1 MLMFF
6 QNSEQAK
13 SDNMLTTESETSKPL
28 GSLDVYSDPEME
40 RFFTKGIRGG
50 QSFIAQ
56 HYAKGNSNPRK
67 NSDHLLYIDGNFK
80 LDYLIKSFCFNLTK
94 SF

>member
-13 SDNMLTTESETSKPL
+13 TDDKLTTESEISKPL
-28 GSLDVYSDPEME
+28 GSLDLYSDPEME

-50 QSFIAQ
+50 QSFISQ
-56 HYAKGNSNPRK
+56 QYVKGNSNPRK
-67 NSDHLLYIDGNFK
+67 NGDHLLYTDGNFK
-80 LDYLIKSFCFNLTK
+80 LFYPIKSFCF
-94 SF
+94 

>member
-6 QNSEQAK
+6 QNSEQSK
-13 SDNMLTTESETSKPL
+13 SDDKPTTESETSKPV
-28 GSLDVYSDPEME
+28 GSLDVDSDPEME

-56 HYAKGNSNPRK
+56 CYAKWNSNPRK
-67 NSDHLLYIDGNFK
+67 NGDHLLYIDGNFK
-80 LDYLIKSFCFNLTK
+80 LYYSIKSFCF
-94 SF
+94 